1 MNKKKRLFSA
11 AKDAPASAKA
21 TAGGETA
28 KPLQTFA
35 FFAAKN

>member
-11 AKDAPASAKA
+11 AKNA
-21 TAGGETA
+21 ETA
-28 KPLQTFA
+28 KPLRTFA